1 MQDDAAESST
11 EQEPVEKK
19 RGLCAYV
26 HSCGFINVYITTAMY
41 TLIKISN
48 STFGGLAC
56 LYQ

>member
-1 MQDDAAESST
+1 MQDDAAKSST

-41 TLIKISN
+41 RRRSN
-48 STFGGLAC
+48 YASLKK
-56 LYQ
+56 